1 MRAPR
6 GRDNVGFVTAIDA
19 MVTVPSQL
27 FQIGQFELDVEA
39 ETLRR
44 DGRLVRLQPQP
55 FRLLLFLVRRPG
67 ALVSR
72 EDIKAELWADGTY
85 VDFDQA
91 MNFAIKQVR
100 EALGDSAERP
110 LYLQTVPRRG
120 YRFIAPVE
128 VPGGKAD
135 ARSPEAARG
144 PTTVRLEKALWAN
157 IADLRMAEQR
167 RRRATIAA
175 LVAGAAI
182 LATIVGYLVLSR

>member
-1 MRAPR
+1 
-6 GRDNVGFVTAIDA
+6 
-19 MVTVPSQL
+19 MVTVPSEL

-67 ALVSR
+67 TLVTR

-91 MNFAIKQVR
+91 VNFAVKQVR

-110 LYLQTVPRRG
+110 LYIQTVPRRG

-128 VPGGKAD
+128 VRGGKA
-135 ARSPEAARG
+135 ANSQAAPSG

-167 RRRATIAA
+167 RKRATIAA
-175 LVAGAAI
+175 LLGAAVI
-182 LATIVGYLVLSR
+182 IATILGYLVVSR